1 MSARVGTGAPYRA
14 FTSSL
19 NNEAVFSAPPPPRV
33 ALVPNAIAF
42 RDPSRGLLGSG
53 WTPCASDSGFGCRPQ
68 GTISLT
74 SDGGRTWKVVL
85 RTPRPVVAVGLS
97 GSLEW
102 AIFDDGEYLTSRN
115 AGATWRPTVVP
126 VPRGSPCTAGFTGS
140 FVVSTPHGR
149 TWALCTTEGGAG
161 SMGKSVYRLGAN
173 GWRRV
178 AYTPFA
184 PPRPGGYGGISL
196 YGYPL
201 GIAMAD
207 GGFGLIWE
215 SRGTLYVTRD
225 GGSHWVGLPKVAAP
239 EVDFGF
245 AGAALPHGVG
255 YVVLASGGTEVRR
268 LLVTRDA
275 GRTWRVVHRWR

>member
-1 MSARVGTGAPYRA
+1 MRA
-14 FTSSL
+14 VY
-19 NNEAVFSAPPPPRV
+19 AAPPPRV

-42 RDPSRGLLGSG
+42 RDPSRGLLGTG
-53 WTPCASDSGFGCRPQ
+53 WAPCGSNSGFGCHPQ

-85 RTPRPVVAVGLS
+85 RTARPVVAVGTF
-97 GSLEW
+97 GATDW
-102 AIFDDGEYLTSRN
+102 ATFDDGEYLTSVDR
-115 AGATWRPTVVP
+115 GRTWHPTP
-126 VPRGSPCTAGFTGS
+126 TQVPRQGSPCPGDLAN
-140 FVVSTPHGR
+140 VVTTPRGKS
-149 TWALCTTEGGAG
+149 WALCTTEGGVG
-161 SMGKSVYRLGAN
+161 SMGKSVYRFGPR

-184 PPRPGGYGGISL
+184 PTRPGGYGGISL

-207 GGFGLIWE
+207 DGFGVIWE

-225 GGSHWVGLPKVAAP
+225 GGSHWLGLPKVAKP

-245 AGAALPHGVG
+245 AGATLPHGVG
-255 YVVLASGGTEVRR
+255 FVVLSRGGGEIRR
-268 LLVTRDA
+268 LIATHDA
-275 GRTWRVVHRWR
+275 GRTWRVVHVWR